1 MRISRSP
8 RQSGQPSAVT
18 IGSFD
23 GVHLGHQQLIAALNQ
38 HARAHGLESTVITF
52 EPQPREFFDPRG
64 APARLSALPDKVRRL
79 AALGVDHLLVL
90 PFDRQLRSLTA
101 DAFVR
106 QVLMQGLNARWVQVG
121 DDFRFGNDRK
131 GDAGF
136 LRQYDFEVVELPSQR
151 IGEARISSTAIRQ
164 CLAEGQMQQAAA
176 LLGEPYTLMGRVI
189 YGRQLGRT
197 IGVPTANILL
207 RHPKLATTGVFAV
220 RAQCHGQ
227 VWQGVANLG
236 PKPTVNDERYWLEV
250 HLLDDAPNLYGQ
262 RLEVQLLHRLRGVQR
277 FDTLDTLKQQIQ
289 ADIQATRAWFS
300 QPTEVT
306 QLHD

>member
-23 GVHLGHQQLIAALNQ
+23 GVHLGHQQLVAALDR
-38 HARAHGLESTVITF
+38 HAKAHGLESTVITF
-52 EPQPREFFDPRG
+52 EPQPREFFDPQG
-64 APARLSALPDKVRRL
+64 APARLSALTDKVRRL
-79 AALGVDHLLVL
+79 AALGVDHLVVL
-90 PFDRQLRSLTA
+90 PFDRHLRSLTA

-106 QVLMQGLNARWVQVG
+106 KVLIDRLDARWVQVG

-131 GDAGF
+131 GDAAF
-136 LRQYDFEVVELPSQR
+136 LRQYDFEVAELPSQR
-151 IGEARISSTAIRQ
+151 LGEARISSTVIRQ
-164 CLAEGQMQQAAA
+164 CLAEGQMQQAAR

-220 RAQCHGQ
+220 QAESNGR

-262 RLEVQLLHRLRGVQR
+262 RLEVQLLHKLRGVER
-277 FDTLDTLKQQIQ
+277 FDTLDALKQQIQ